1 MSSNRLL
8 RFGKKG
14 REGGGV
20 VWLHTILETP
30 NPNLGWAAILIDGLV
45 YGLGLSPLQL

>member
-14 REGGGV
+14 REGRV
-20 VWLHTILETP
+20 VWLHTVLETP